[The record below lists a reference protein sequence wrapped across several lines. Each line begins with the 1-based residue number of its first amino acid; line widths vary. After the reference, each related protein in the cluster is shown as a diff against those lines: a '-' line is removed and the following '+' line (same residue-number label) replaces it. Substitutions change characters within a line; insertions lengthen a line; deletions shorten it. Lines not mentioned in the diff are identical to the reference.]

1 MSTRA
6 AVVLLT
12 LLSAHALAA
21 AAAAPASQP
30 ATAPSPAPVAAVWYE
45 PSGTRVVAPGE
56 PLEIH
61 RLIVG
66 VWSDGTVVWSDNRR
80 TGGKPYWTG
89 RIPRELVEKL
99 LASLTTV
106 SFFEPSKISGF
117 GPDASITVIA
127 AQAGDRRQWM
137 GSWHDPPTTRP
148 RAIFS
153 EHGISAAAP
162 GEPRPKPSADY
173 QRFIEVWA
181 ESRRLIE
188 SVVPERSGQP
198 IETVD
203 EKVFR
208 VGRKAR

>member
-1 MSTRA
+1 MPTRA
-6 AVVLLT
+6 LVLLLT
-12 LLSAHALAA
+12 LLPAPGF
-21 AAAAPASQP
+21 AAAPASQP
-30 ATAPSPAPVAAVWYE
+30 ATAPAPAPVAGVWCQ
-45 PSGTRVVAPGE
+45 PSGTRVLAPGE
-56 PLEIH
+56 PLEFH

-66 VWSDGTVVWSDNRR
+66 IWGDGTVVWSDNRR

-99 LASLTTV
+99 LASLNTV
-106 SFFEPSKISGF
+106 GFFEPTKISGF

-153 EHGISAAAP
+153 EHGISAVAP

-173 QRFIEVWA
+173 QRFVEVWA

-188 SVVPERSGQP
+188 SVVPEKNGQP
-198 IETVD
+198 LETVD
-203 EKVFR
+203 EKIFG
-208 VGRKAR
+208 VGRKPR

>member
-1 MSTRA
+1 MSPRA
-6 AVVLLT
+6 VVVLLT
-12 LLSAHALAA
+12 LLSGHGLA

-30 ATAPSPAPVAAVWYE
+30 TTAPASPPVAAVWYE
-45 PSGTRVVAPGE
+45 PSGTRVLAPGE

-66 VWSDGTVVWSDNRR
+66 IWSDGTVVWSDDRR
-80 TGGKPYWTG
+80 TGGKPYWIG
-89 RIPRELVEKL
+89 RIPAELVEKL
-99 LASLTTV
+99 AASLKTV
-106 SFFEPSKISGF
+106 GFFEPTKVSGF

-127 AQAGDRRQWM
+127 AQVGDQRQRM

-148 RAIFS
+148 RAVFS
-153 EHGISAAAP
+153 EHGISAVPP

-173 QRFIEVWA
+173 QRFVEVWA

-198 IETVD
+198 LDTLD
-203 EKVFR
+203 EKIFR
-208 VGRKAR
+208 LGREPR

>member
-1 MSTRA
+1 MSVRVI
-6 AVVLLT
+6 AVMLT
-12 LLSAHALAA
+12 VLSAQGF
-21 AAAAPASQP
+21 AAAPASQP
-30 ATAPSPAPVAAVWYE
+30 TTAPAVVPVAGVWYE
-45 PSGTRVVAPGE
+45 PSGMRILAPGE

-89 RIPRELVEKL
+89 RIPRELVDKL
-99 LASLTTV
+99 LASLATV
-106 SFFEPSKISGF
+106 GFFEPTKISGF
-117 GPDASITVIA
+117 GPDATITVIA
-127 AQAGDRRQWM
+127 AQAGERRQWM

-148 RAIFS
+148 RAVFS
-153 EHGISAAAP
+153 EHGISAVEP

-173 QRFIEVWA
+173 QRFTEVWA

-188 SVVPERSGQP
+188 SVVPEKSGRP

-203 EKVFR
+203 EKIYD
-208 VGRKAR
+208 VGRKPR

>member
-1 MSTRA
+1 MSTRVI
-6 AVVLLT
+6 VVLLT
-12 LLSAHALAA
+12 VLSAQGF
-21 AAAAPASQP
+21 AAAPASQP
-30 ATAPSPAPVAAVWYE
+30 ATALAVAPVAGVWYE
-45 PSGTRVVAPGE
+45 PSGMRILAPGE

-99 LASLTTV
+99 VASLTTV
-106 SFFEPSKISGF
+106 GFFEPTKISGF
-117 GPDASITVIA
+117 GPDATITVIA
-127 AQAGDRRQWM
+127 AQAGERRQWM

-148 RAIFS
+148 RLIVN
-153 EHGISAAAP
+153 EHGISAVEP

-173 QRFIEVWA
+173 QRFTEVWA

-188 SVVPERSGQP
+188 SVVPEKSGRP

-203 EKVFR
+203 EKIYD
-208 VGRKAR
+208 VGRKPR